1 MRKIA
6 FTNQKGGTGKSTS
19 CINIG
24 AILGNMGYKVLVI
37 DLDPQGNCT
46 QGFGLKESDI
56 QLKPSIYDVL
66 VNEKP
71 IEEAIIS
78 TEYKN
83 VDVVSSY
90 IVLANAELE
99 LASAMSRETIL
110 QQAIIE
116 SSMDYDYILFDL
128 PPNLGLLTLNGL
140 AAANEVIIPVDV
152 GVFAISGINQLVK
165 VINMVKRKINQQLSI
180 TGILLTKVDG
190 RTNLSKEIHSSL
202 ADIFG
207 DKLFKNVVHINV
219 KIAEAQKEQKP
230 VFYYDKDCRGTIE
243 YKLITEEIVDR
254 VKVI

>member
-24 AILGNMGYKVLVI
+24 AILGDIGFRVLVI

-46 QGFGLKESDI
+46 QGFGINESDV
-56 QLKPSIYDVL
+56 QQGSSIYDVL

-71 IEEAIIS
+71 IDESVIH

-83 VDVVSSY
+83 VDIVPSY

-99 LASAMSRETIL
+99 LASTMSRETIL

-152 GVFAISGINQLVK
+152 GVICCVWHKSIGKSDKYGEAKDKSAAWYYRNLIN
-165 VINMVKRKINQQLSI
+165 
-180 TGILLTKVDG
+180 
-190 RTNLSKEIHSSL
+190 
-202 ADIFG
+202 
-207 DKLFKNVVHINV
+207 
-219 KIAEAQKEQKP
+219 
-230 VFYYDKDCRGTIE
+230 
-243 YKLITEEIVDR
+243 
-254 VKVI
+254 